1 MYCILPFEQ
10 EFYGK
15 HNYQVHYMGHPL
27 LDEIASFKSE
37 NKPLF
42 KNDKPL
48 ISILPGSRKQEIERK
63 LNIMLDAVSKYK
75 DFDICVAC
83 APNLDKGFF
92 EKYKKKYKNIQFI
105 FGQTYHLL
113 SESDYAI
120 VTSGTATLETALF
133 KVPQVVCYKSS
144 HISFAIAKR
153 IVDIKYISL
162 VNLIMNRE
170 VVKELIQKDATAI
183 KIQNELDQLIGDSDY
198 REKMLSA
205 YNELIEILGRRGCSE
220 KIARDLLEQ
229 Y

>member
-1 MYCILPFEQ
+1 
-10 EFYGK
+10 
-15 HNYQVHYMGHPL
+15 MGHPL

-42 KNDKPL
+42 KKDKPL

-63 LNIMLDAVSKYK
+63 LKIMLDAVSKYK
-75 DFDICVAC
+75 DFDICGLC
-83 APNLDKGFF
+83 SQFRQRFF
-92 EKYKKKYKNIQFI
+92 EKYKKKHKNIQFI

-120 VTSGTATLETALF
+120 VTSGTATLKRLYLKA
-133 KVPQVVCYKSS
+133 QVVCYKSS

-170 VVKELIQKDATAI
+170 VVKELIQK
-183 KIQNELDQLIGDSDY
+183 
-198 REKMLSA
+198 MLLQSRFSM
-205 YNELIEILGRRGCSE
+205 N
-220 KIARDLLEQ
+220 
-229 Y
+229 